1 MHQSKLFSLIP
12 IGRAVMDE
20 YFTAKNKSKTDDL
33 VQLLLSMSRSDLSP
47 EFAAR
52 VLKFFN
58 KLFAM
63 HEKNPQDE
71 PTERLCSSLSK
82 VCSASSES
90 SNFFKIRIKC
100 DKLHIE
106 SYTIFE
112 LL

>member
-1 MHQSKLFSLIP
+1 MEDTLEKP

-20 YFTAKNKSKTDDL
+20 YFAAKDKSKNDDL

-71 PTERLCSSLSK
+71 ATERLCSSLSK
-82 VCSASSES
+82 VKFLRTL
-90 SNFFKIRIKC
+90 FFFLFFLK
-100 DKLHIE
+100 
-106 SYTIFE
+106 SFFTSFPTF
-112 LL
+112 LLGHGYP